1 MSFFQ
6 TALSLFFVLNA
17 LGNIPLFIGLLG
29 RYDVKRQ
36 KRIIVRELLI
46 ALLILLLFNFFG
58 DDFLKLLGITP
69 SIICIAGGTLLFII
83 ALGMIFPKSNNIKSA
98 MHEPMIVPLA
108 MPVVAGPGAIATVM
122 IYSEQANSSL
132 FMVGVILAAWLP
144 SAIIL
149 FAASNI
155 RRILGEKGIVA
166 CERLG
171 GMLIILLAVKM
182 ISAGVIALV
191 KNNF

>member
-17 LGNIPLFIGLLG
+17 LGNIPLFLGLLG
-29 RYDVKRQ
+29 RYDIKRQ

-46 ALLILLLFNFFG
+46 ALFILLLFNFFG
-58 DDFLKLLGITP
+58 DEFLRLLDINP

-83 ALGMIFPKSNNIKSA
+83 ALSMIFPKANSVKTS
-98 MHEPMIVPLA
+98 MQEPMIVPLA

-122 IYSEQANSSL
+122 IYSEQAANPW
-132 FMVGVILAAWLP
+132 FMVGVILFAWLP
-144 SAIIL
+144 TALIL

-155 RRILGEKGIVA
+155 RRILGEKGLVA

-171 GMLIILLAVKM
+171 GMLIILIAVKM
-182 ISAGVIALV
+182 MAAGVVAVV